1 MIMLFDVDYRKGHE
15 IIWDLSVL
23 CLAASALLSIG
34 TPIALLII
42 LRKRFGAAIAPALIG
57 AAAFVVFGLALKRLL
72 NLLVVRTYANSSV
85 WMSGNQYVFYNLVA
99 TCVFQETA
107 RFLSFK
113 LLRNRYEGI
122 LTALCYG
129 VGHGGIMLLLGGIS
143 TISSIVTRIA
153 VSAAQSEVYDLMT
166 FIELQT
172 TTSVPPAMHLLSG
185 VERVFA
191 LLACIALSV
200 IVFYSVYE
208 NRRLWLYP
216 AAILLHAIIYVP
228 TVLAQVGV
236 LSGGFW
242 TEALALV
249 LFAALVPIAIY
260 THLNLNPE
268 TSAAANYGI
277 PDKTG

>member
-1 MIMLFDVDYRKGHE
+1 MLFVGDVDYRKGHE
-15 IIWDLSVL
+15 IILDLSVL

-34 TPIALLII
+34 TPIVLLII

-72 NLLVVRTYANSSV
+72 NLLVVRTYANNSV
-85 WMSGNQYVFYNLVA
+85 WMSGNQYVFNNLVA

-153 VSAAQSEVYDLMT
+153 ASNAQSKVYDLMT

-185 VERVFA
+185 VERVFT

-268 TSAAANYGI
+268 TSAAANYGL